1 LPSADRH
8 RAQARRNARAS
19 QDFQRLGYHEW
30 AVTALFSSAIHWI
43 DAYLATL
50 NVHSYGHAQ
59 QARYVE
65 QMQPIKALLRHLSQ
79 LQRRSEDARY
89 QLLAFASSDVDML
102 RQEHLAPIEQTIAP
116 LLPESSGR

>member
-1 LPSADRH
+1 MPSADRH

-19 QDFQRLGYHEW
+19 EDFQGLGYHDW
-30 AVTALFSSAIHWI
+30 AVTALFYSAIHWI

-50 NVHSYGHAQ
+50 NVHSYGHVQ

-65 QMQPIKALLRHLSQ
+65 QIAPIKPLLRHLSQ

-89 QLLAFASSDVDML
+89 QLLSFTSSDVDGL
-102 RQEHLAPIEQTIAP
+102 RQEHLGPVTKQP
-116 LLPESSGR
+116 